1 MGIKRT
7 STAAGMVTLGCLLV
21 VIGVACFSVP
31 LAVILA
37 GAAFIGFGL
46 LGIEVEPVRR
56 VGR

>member
-1 MGIKRT
+1 MGMKRT
-7 STAAGMVTLGCLLV
+7 STAAGMVTVGCLLV

-37 GAAFIGFGL
+37 GVALILFGL

-56 VGR
+56 AGQ